1 MPSAMNLAMNADPP
15 VPLLDTD
22 GARNVP
28 GPGIELDSW
37 PALADCGLDADVPSE
52 LQRRHNNMNPDLSRR
67 TFIAGMAA
75 SALSATSTAHATCPP
90 DPLAVCN
97 VTHLYSI
104 RTAGIVEVRDADDI
118 RNALRRWQGRVAI
131 GGGRYSMG
139 GQTALDGALQLDMR
153 SMRRARWC
161 AWRRACAGVI
171 YRP

>member
-1 MPSAMNLAMNADPP
+1 
-15 VPLLDTD
+15 
-22 GARNVP
+22 
-28 GPGIELDSW
+28 
-37 PALADCGLDADVPSE
+37 
-52 LQRRHNNMNPDLSRR
+52 MNPDLSRR

-75 SALSATSTAHATCPP
+75 GALGAASAARAACPP

-153 SMRRARWC
+153 SMRNLVSLDAARKVV
-161 AWRRACAGVI
+161 RVEAGMRCVI
-171 YRP
+171 CRP